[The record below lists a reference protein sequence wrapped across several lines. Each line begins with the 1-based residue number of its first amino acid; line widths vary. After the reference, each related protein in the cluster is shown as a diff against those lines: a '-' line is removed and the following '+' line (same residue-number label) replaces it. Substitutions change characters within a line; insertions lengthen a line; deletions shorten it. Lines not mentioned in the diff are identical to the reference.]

1 MDYNHFFGNQT
12 VYSNFT
18 FTSFQ
23 LLDYYAYSTKNY
35 FIEAHYEHDFSGFI
49 LNKFPLLRKLKL
61 NELAGVHYLYTEKN
75 PNYFEIFAGLEKLRA
90 VRVDYVSSF
99 QNGKYI
105 ASGFRFGL
113 EIGR

>member
-1 MDYNHFFGNQT
+1 MDYSHFFGNQT

-23 LLDYYAYSTKNY
+23 LLDYYASSTQNY

-61 NELAGVHYLYTEKN
+61 NELAGIHYLYTDKQ
-75 PNYFEIFAGLEKLRA
+75 PNYFEVFVGIEKLRA
-90 VRVDYVSSF
+90 VRVDFVTAF
-99 QNGKYI
+99 ENGKQT
-105 ASGFRFGL
+105 AAGFRFGL